1 MPTKEHSQ
9 TLKLSIKSSKFWL
22 DKFVY
27 FDNFKN
33 QNTSNELVE
42 EITDND
48 LISKLKIKIVNT
60 CDFRELALVINE
72 SLCIFTFTMTSWFV
86 FDFKKEYVIIP
97 TKEIK
102 FDSIKSRFNANMS
115 MENIMNYFNEHN
127 QKNSN
132 SEDKY
137 RLFYNIILA
146 NGMKLSFEITLDALN
161 KYNIYLKDGLFFDVV
176 DWKIK
181 PTNEISWM
189 DIQKY
194 KYKDELI
201 QEISSFE
208 KYKNNLGFLD
218 ENITYVLK
226 SANKYDF
233 DINDRV
239 SSRYKLEILFR
250 NTYYDEFYGRFCA
263 HENNDEYN
271 DLNKYNEDEVS
282 QSEFEESLTQMAAEL
297 FASAQAMNIPV
308 EKMRDHF
315 VKSYDDFIAN
325 SPSPKLGK
333 EAFEYFMSIIDQLIE
348 KVTPDERDKI
358 NYKTNDNKHE
368 DDSDDNPI
376 N

>member
-9 TLKLSIKSSKFWL
+9 TLKLSVESSKFWL

-27 FDNFKN
+27 FDSLKN
-33 QNTSNELVE
+33 QNTLNDLVE
-42 EITDND
+42 EITDNN
-48 LISKLKIKIVNT
+48 LISKLKIKIVNA

-115 MENIMNYFNEHN
+115 MENIMNYFHEHN

-146 NGMKLSFEITLDALN
+146 NGMKLSFEITLDALY

-181 PTNEISWM
+181 PTNEISRM

-208 KYKNNLGFLD
+208 KYKNNLRFLD

-250 NTYYDEFYGRFCA
+250 NTYYDEFYGHFCA

>member
-9 TLKLSIKSSKFWL
+9 TLKLSVKSSKFWF

-27 FDNFKN
+27 FDSLKN

-48 LISKLKIKIVNT
+48 LISKLKIKVVNT

-86 FDFKKEYVIIP
+86 FDFQNEYVIIP

-102 FDSIKSRFNANMS
+102 FDSIKSRFSANMS
-115 MENIMNYFNEHN
+115 MENIMNYFHEHN

-146 NGMKLSFEITLDALN
+146 NGMKLSFEITLDALY

-181 PTNEISWM
+181 PTNEISRM

-208 KYKNNLGFLD
+208 KYKNNLRFLD

-250 NTYYDEFYGRFCA
+250 NTYYDEFYGRLCA
-263 HENNDEYN
+263 RENNDEYN
-271 DLNKYNEDEVS
+271 DSNKYNEDEVS

-358 NYKTNDNKHE
+358 NYKTNDNKQE

>member
-9 TLKLSIKSSKFWL
+9 TLKLSVKSSKFWF

-27 FDNFKN
+27 FDSLKN

-86 FDFKKEYVIIP
+86 FDFQNEYVIIP

-102 FDSIKSRFNANMS
+102 FDSIKSRFSANMS
-115 MENIMNYFNEHN
+115 MENIMNYFHEHN

-146 NGMKLSFEITLDALN
+146 NGMKLSFEITLDALY

-181 PTNEISWM
+181 PTNEISRM

-208 KYKNNLGFLD
+208 KYKNNLRFLD

-250 NTYYDEFYGRFCA
+250 NTYYDEFYGRLCA

-358 NYKTNDNKHE
+358 NYKTNDNKQE

>member
-9 TLKLSIKSSKFWL
+9 TLKLSVKSSKFWL

-27 FDNFKN
+27 FDSLKN

-48 LISKLKIKIVNT
+48 LISKLKFKIVNT

-115 MENIMNYFNEHN
+115 MENIMNYFHEHN

-146 NGMKLSFEITLDALN
+146 NGMKLSFEITLDALY
-161 KYNIYLKDGLFFDVV
+161 KYNIYLKERLFFDVL

-181 PTNEISWM
+181 STNEISWM

-194 KYKDELI
+194 KYKNELI

-218 ENITYVLK
+218 ENINYVLK
-226 SANKYDF
+226 SAKKYDF

-271 DLNKYNEDEVS
+271 DLDKYDEDEVS

-358 NYKTNDNKHE
+358 NYKTNDNKRE

>member
-9 TLKLSIKSSKFWL
+9 TLKLSVKSSKFWL

-27 FDNFKN
+27 FDSLKN

-48 LISKLKIKIVNT
+48 LISKLKFKIVNT

-86 FDFKKEYVIIP
+86 FDFQNEYVIIP

-127 QKNSN
+127 QKNLN

-146 NGMKLSFEITLDALN
+146 NGIKLSFEITLDALY

-181 PTNEISWM
+181 PTNEISRM
-189 DIQKY
+189 DIEKY
-194 KYKDELI
+194 KYKNELI

-218 ENITYVLK
+218 ENINYVLK
-226 SANKYDF
+226 SAKKYDF

-358 NYKTNDNKHE
+358 NYKANDNKHE

>member
-33 QNTSNELVE
+33 QNTSELVE

-263 HENNDEYN
+263 HENNDE
-271 DLNKYNEDEVS
+271 
-282 QSEFEESLTQMAAEL
+282 FEESLTQMAAEL

-348 KVTPDERDKI
+348 KVTPNERDKI

>member
-9 TLKLSIKSSKFWL
+9 TLKLSVESSKFWL

-27 FDNFKN
+27 FDSLKN

-42 EITDND
+42 EITDNN
-48 LISKLKIKIVNT
+48 LISKLKIKIVNA

-102 FDSIKSRFNANMS
+102 FDLIKSRFNANMS
-115 MENIMNYFNEHN
+115 MENIMNYFYEHN
-127 QKNSN
+127 QKNPN

-146 NGMKLSFEITLDALN
+146 NGMKLSFEITLDAVY
-161 KYNIYLKDGLFFDVV
+161 KYNIYLKEDLFFDVLN
-176 DWKIK
+176 WKIK
-181 PTNEISWM
+181 PTNKISWM

-208 KYKNNLGFLD
+208 KYKNNLSFLD
-218 ENITYVLK
+218 ENINYVLK
-226 SANKYDF
+226 SAKKYDF

-250 NTYYDEFYGRFCA
+250 NTYYDEFYSHFYA
-263 HENNDEYN
+263 QENNDEYN
-271 DLNKYNEDEVS
+271 ESNKYDEDEVS

-348 KVTPDERDKI
+348 KVTPDEHTKI
-358 NYKTNDNKHE
+358 NYKANDNKHE

>member
-9 TLKLSIKSSKFWL
+9 TLKLSVKSSKFWL

-27 FDNFKN
+27 FDSLKN

-48 LISKLKIKIVNT
+48 LISKLKFKIVNT

-86 FDFKKEYVIIP
+86 FDFQNEYVIIP

-102 FDSIKSRFNANMS
+102 FDSIKSRFSANMS
-115 MENIMNYFNEHN
+115 MENIMNYFHEHN

-146 NGMKLSFEITLDALN
+146 NGMKLSFEITLDALY

-181 PTNEISWM
+181 PTNEISRM

-208 KYKNNLGFLD
+208 KYKNNLRFLD

-250 NTYYDEFYGRFCA
+250 NTYYDEFYGHFCA

-333 EAFEYFMSIIDQLIE
+333 EAFEYFMTIIDQLIE
-348 KVTPDERDKI
+348 KVTPDEHDKI

>member
-9 TLKLSIKSSKFWL
+9 TLKLSVKSSKFWL

-27 FDNFKN
+27 FDSLKN
-33 QNTSNELVE
+33 QNTSNDLVE
-42 EITDND
+42 EITDNN
-48 LISKLKIKIVNT
+48 LISKLKIKIVNA

-102 FDSIKSRFNANMS
+102 FDLIKSRFNGNMS
-115 MENIMNYFNEHN
+115 MENIMNYFYEYN
-127 QKNSN
+127 QKNLN

-146 NGMKLSFEITLDALN
+146 NGMKLSFEITLDALY
-161 KYNIYLKDGLFFDVV
+161 KYNIYLKERLFFDVL

-181 PTNEISWM
+181 PTNEISRM
-189 DIQKY
+189 DIEKY
-194 KYKDELI
+194 KYKNELI

-226 SANKYDF
+226 STKKYDF

-263 HENNDEYN
+263 HEKNDEYN
-271 DLNKYNEDEVS
+271 DSDKYDEDEVS

-358 NYKTNDNKHE
+358 NYRTNDNKHE

>member
-9 TLKLSIKSSKFWL
+9 TLKLSVKSSKFWL

-27 FDNFKN
+27 FDSLKN

-48 LISKLKIKIVNT
+48 LISKLKFKIVNA

-97 TKEIK
+97 TNEIK
-102 FDSIKSRFNANMS
+102 FDLIKSRFNANMS
-115 MENIMNYFNEHN
+115 MENIMNYFYEHN
-127 QKNSN
+127 QKNLN

-146 NGMKLSFEITLDALN
+146 NGMKLSFEITLDALY
-161 KYNIYLKDGLFFDVV
+161 KYNIYLKEGLFFDVV

-181 PTNEISWM
+181 PTNEISRM
-189 DIQKY
+189 DIEKY
-194 KYKDELI
+194 KYKNELI

-226 SANKYDF
+226 SAKKYDF

-348 KVTPDERDKI
+348 KVTPDER
-358 NYKTNDNKHE
+358 YKTNDNKHE

>member
-9 TLKLSIKSSKFWL
+9 TLKLSVKSSKFWL

-27 FDNFKN
+27 FDSLKN

-42 EITDND
+42 EITDNH
-48 LISKLKIKIVNT
+48 LISKLKIKIANA

-97 TKEIK
+97 TNEIK

-115 MENIMNYFNEHN
+115 MENIMNYFHEHN

-146 NGMKLSFEITLDALN
+146 DGMKLSFEITLDALY
-161 KYNIYLKDGLFFDVV
+161 KYNIYLKESLFFDVL

-194 KYKDELI
+194 KYKNELI

-218 ENITYVLK
+218 ENINYVLK
-226 SANKYDF
+226 SAKKYDF

-271 DLNKYNEDEVS
+271 DLDKYDEDEVS

>member
-9 TLKLSIKSSKFWL
+9 TLKLSVKSSKFWL

-27 FDNFKN
+27 FDSLKN

-115 MENIMNYFNEHN
+115 MENIMNYFHEHN

-146 NGMKLSFEITLDALN
+146 NGMKLSFEITLDALY
-161 KYNIYLKDGLFFDVV
+161 KYNIYLKEGLFFDVV

-181 PTNEISWM
+181 SANEISWM

-208 KYKNNLGFLD
+208 KYKNNLSFLD
-218 ENITYVLK
+218 ENINYVLK
-226 SANKYDF
+226 SAKKYDF

-239 SSRYKLEILFR
+239 SSRYKLEILFQ
-250 NTYYDEFYGRFCA
+250 NTYYDEFYGHFYA
-263 HENNDEYN
+263 HENNDQYN
-271 DLNKYNEDEVS
+271 ESNKYDEDEVS

-333 EAFEYFMSIIDQLIE
+333 EAFEYFMSIIDQLIQ

-358 NYKTNDNKHE
+358 NYKANDNKHE

>member
-9 TLKLSIKSSKFWL
+9 TLKLSVKSSKFWL

-27 FDNFKN
+27 FDSLKN

-42 EITDND
+42 EITDNH
-48 LISKLKIKIVNT
+48 LISKLKIKIANA

-97 TKEIK
+97 TNEIK

-115 MENIMNYFNEHN
+115 MENIMNYFHEHN

-146 NGMKLSFEITLDALN
+146 NGMKLSFEITLDALY
-161 KYNIYLKDGLFFDVV
+161 KYNIYLKESLFFDVL

-194 KYKDELI
+194 KYKNELI

-218 ENITYVLK
+218 ENINYVLK
-226 SANKYDF
+226 SAKKYDF

>member
-9 TLKLSIKSSKFWL
+9 TLKLSVKSSKFWL

-27 FDNFKN
+27 FDSLKN

-48 LISKLKIKIVNT
+48 LISKLKFKIVNT
-60 CDFRELALVINE
+60 CEFRELALVINE

-115 MENIMNYFNEHN
+115 MENIMNYFHEHN

-146 NGMKLSFEITLDALN
+146 NGMKLSFEITLDALY

-181 PTNEISWM
+181 PTNEISRM

-250 NTYYDEFYGRFCA
+250 NTYYDEFYGRLCA

-333 EAFEYFMSIIDQLIE
+333 EAFEYFMTIIDQLIE

>member
-9 TLKLSIKSSKFWL
+9 TLKLSVKSSKFWL

-42 EITDND
+42 EITNND

-115 MENIMNYFNEHN
+115 MENIMNYFHEHN

-146 NGMKLSFEITLDALN
+146 NGMKLSFEITLDALY
-161 KYNIYLKDGLFFDVV
+161 KYNIYLKDGLFFDVI

-348 KVTPDERDKI
+348 KVTPDERNKI
-358 NYKTNDNKHE
+358 NYKANDNKHE